1 MGDIPWPTALFAAF
15 TYDRGLV
22 FGTYTRFAY
31 NATSGI
37 VTTVSGVAGDTQVP
51 YLGSIAIDGFPPA
64 RSAAAHGPIFEA
76 DGYLVT
82 LTAHD
87 DPTGL
92 IEIRSEMARLVTIEL
107 PASATNISVLSA
119 PGLMR
124 ASTVSFTIDGEEAR
138 LILGTGSFNVTG
150 TRVLAGMASPDLLV
164 FKSVPPASTNKAE
177 WRAVLDAIS
186 AGQVVAELDLVATSD
201 GHWLQNPARYR
212 IDVAAWPLAVR
223 PREAS
228 VQVDTLRPGGAIV
241 LFAFDPRTMPI
252 NGSAQISVSA
262 NGKALNRSDDPL
274 TLFYTF
280 DSVARNAS
288 YTLLPLP
295 GTVMAVYL
303 PSLAAVSIDI
313 VSLPPAAP
321 APCLTGGGADAAPQA
336 DIALGPRTYKYPP
349 RHRHFHAHGR
359 GLRGPGLRE
368 GGEAVSLDEE
378 GEGGPPGAQADR
390 RTEARPSVQGSLQ
403 AIPEEDE
410 TRTGARSRGVAV
422 GRGNVNRGRVRAS
435 RSSH

>member
-1 MGDIPWPTALFAAF
+1 MEDGTDARAFLAKAAATFTVLSLLPVALSGSAPSHASPVLRPISASDLGGVPVGDIPWPDALFAAF

-22 FGTYTRFAY
+22 LGTYMRFAY
-31 NATSGI
+31 NATSGN
-37 VTTVSGVAGDTQVP
+37 VTTVSGGVAGDTQVS
-51 YLGSIAIDGFPPA
+51 YLDSIAIDGFPPA

-92 IEIRSEMARLVTIEL
+92 IEIRSEMARLVTIVL
-107 PASATNISVLSA
+107 PPSATNISVLSA
-119 PGLMR
+119 PGLVR

-138 LILGTGSFNVTG
+138 LFLGAGSFNVTG
-150 TRVLAGMASPDLLV
+150 TRVLAAMASPDLLV

-201 GHWLQNPARYR
+201 GHWMQNPARYR

-223 PREAS
+223 PRA
-228 VQVDTLRPGGAIV
+228 AM
-241 LFAFDPRTMPI
+241 MPI
-252 NGSAQISVSA
+252 DGSAQISVSA
-262 NGKALNRSDDPL
+262 NGAPLNRSDDTL

-280 DSVARNAS
+280 DSVSRNAS

-295 GTVMAVYL
+295 GTVVAVYL

-321 APCLTGGGADAAPQA
+321 APAFDSGSEAAV
-336 DIALGPRTYKYPP
+336 IAALAIVSVAAARM
-349 RHRHFHAHGR
+349 
-359 GLRGPGLRE
+359 LRRKP
-368 GGEAVSLDEE
+368 
-378 GEGGPPGAQADR
+378 
-390 RTEARPSVQGSLQ
+390 T
-403 AIPEEDE
+403 
-410 TRTGARSRGVAV
+410 
-422 GRGNVNRGRVRAS
+422 
-435 RSSH
+435 

>member
-1 MGDIPWPTALFAAF
+1 MGGVPVGDIPWPTALFAAF

-138 LILGTGSFNVTG
+138 LFLGTGSFNVTG
-150 TRVLAGMASPDLLV
+150 TRVLAAMASPDLLV

-201 GHWLQNPARYR
+201 GHWMQNPARYR

-321 APCLTGGGADAAPQA
+321 APAFDAGSEAA
-336 DIALGPRTYKYPP
+336 VIAALAIVSVAAARM
-349 RHRHFHAHGR
+349 
-359 GLRGPGLRE
+359 LRRKP
-368 GGEAVSLDEE
+368 
-378 GEGGPPGAQADR
+378 
-390 RTEARPSVQGSLQ
+390 T
-403 AIPEEDE
+403 
-410 TRTGARSRGVAV
+410 
-422 GRGNVNRGRVRAS
+422 
-435 RSSH
+435 

>member
-1 MGDIPWPTALFAAF
+1 MVEGGRHGRARISREGGGDLYGAFASSRRPERICPLSRVPRPPTYFGLRP
-15 TYDRGLV
+15 RGRPGGRHPL
-22 FGTYTRFAY
+22 
-31 NATSGI
+31 
-37 VTTVSGVAGDTQVP
+37 
-51 YLGSIAIDGFPPA
+51 
-64 RSAAAHGPIFEA
+64 A
-76 DGYLVT
+76 DGVVRGV
-82 LTAHD
+82 HVR
-87 DPTGL
+87 P
-92 IEIRSEMARLVTIEL
+92 RARLRDVHALRVQRDLRNRHDGLRRRGRHAGAVPRFDRDRWLSSRTVCGSPRADLRGGRL
-107 PASATNISVLSA
+107 PRHADGPRRPDRPHRDPVRDGAPRHDRATGFRDEHL
-119 PGLMR
+119 R
-124 ASTVSFTIDGEEAR
+124 AV
-138 LILGTGSFNVTG
+138 G
-150 TRVLAGMASPDLLV
+150 TRAGPGIHRVVHDRRGGGAVVPRDRLV

-201 GHWLQNPARYR
+201 GHWMQNPARYR

-288 YTLLPLP
+288 FTLLPLP

-321 APCLTGGGADAAPQA
+321 APAFDAGSEAA
-336 DIALGPRTYKYPP
+336 VIAALAIVSVAAARM
-349 RHRHFHAHGR
+349 
-359 GLRGPGLRE
+359 LRRKP
-368 GGEAVSLDEE
+368 
-378 GEGGPPGAQADR
+378 
-390 RTEARPSVQGSLQ
+390 T
-403 AIPEEDE
+403 
-410 TRTGARSRGVAV
+410 
-422 GRGNVNRGRVRAS
+422 
-435 RSSH
+435 

>member
-1 MGDIPWPTALFAAF
+1 MPVGDITWPTALFAAF

-22 FGTYTRFAY
+22 LGTYMRFAY
-31 NATSGI
+31 NATSGG
-37 VTTVSGVAGDTQVP
+37 VMTVSGGVAGDTQVS
-51 YLGSIAIDGFPPA
+51 YLDSIDIDGFPPA

-76 DGYLVT
+76 AGYLVT

-92 IEIRSEMARLVTIEL
+92 IEIRSDMARLVTIEL

-119 PGLMR
+119 PGLVR

-138 LILGTGSFNVTG
+138 LFLGAGSFNVTG
-150 TRVLAGMASPDLLV
+150 TRVQAAMASPDLLV

-186 AGQVVAELDLVATSD
+186 AGQVVAELDLVATTD
-201 GHWLQNPARYR
+201 GHWMQNPARYR

-223 PREAS
+223 PRAAS
-228 VQVDTLRPGGAIV
+228 VQVDSLRAGGAIV
-241 LFAFDPRTMPI
+241 LFAFDPRTMPL
-252 NGSAQISVSA
+252 NGSAQISVTA
-262 NGKALNRSDDPL
+262 NGEALNRSDDTL

-280 DSVARNAS
+280 DSVSRNAS

-295 GTVMAVYL
+295 GTVVAVYL

-321 APCLTGGGADAAPQA
+321 APAFDSGSEAAV
-336 DIALGPRTYKYPP
+336 IAALAIVSVAAARM
-349 RHRHFHAHGR
+349 
-359 GLRGPGLRE
+359 LRRKP
-368 GGEAVSLDEE
+368 
-378 GEGGPPGAQADR
+378 
-390 RTEARPSVQGSLQ
+390 T
-403 AIPEEDE
+403 
-410 TRTGARSRGVAV
+410 
-422 GRGNVNRGRVRAS
+422 
-435 RSSH
+435 